1 MKIRLIVTLLVISA
15 FGKIHAQQNCNSYL
29 YNGDSLKYEACLVTE
44 RLAGLYQFSKEF
56 QEVLDEALAID
67 STYDYA
73 YRAKS
78 VGYLKSGDFL
88 TWKKLIDKAVL
99 YNPVG
104 NLGYRGWCRYQ
115 FFGDYEGA
123 IEDIERLDSLIN
135 YDIGTSANGDYH
147 LQIARALSYKALGH
161 RAKAIEIIETQLA
174 DAEHFVGK
182 YDYLHLG
189 VLYLEND
196 ECEKALDLFTKQEKE
211 NDLAENQYYI
221 AMVYREL
228 NHRGEY
234 IAHLEK
240 AIDMYK
246 QGRIMLDGYTHIAD
260 KVYLSEIETE
270 LKKARG
276 ISG

>member
-1 MKIRLIVTLLVISA
+1 MKIRLIFMLLFFSTL
-15 FGKIHAQQNCNSYL
+15 GKMYGQQNCNSYL
-29 YNGDSLKYEACLVTE
+29 YKGDSLKYKACLVSE

-56 QEVLDEALAID
+56 QEVLDVALSID

-88 TWKKLIDKAVL
+88 TWKKLIDKAVI
-99 YNPVG
+99 YNPIE

-115 FFGDYEGA
+115 FFGDYKGA
-123 IEDIERLDSLIN
+123 IEDIELLDSLIS

-147 LQIARALSYKALGH
+147 LNIARALSYKALGE
-161 RAKAIEIIETQLA
+161 RSKAIEIIETQLA
-174 DAEHFVGK
+174 DTTHFVGK

-189 VLYLEND
+189 VLYLANE
-196 ECEKALDLFTKQEKE
+196 ECEKALDLFSKQEKE
-211 NDLAENQYYI
+211 NDFAENQYYI
-221 AMVYREL
+221 AVAHREL
-228 NHRGEY
+228 KNRSEY

-240 AIDMYK
+240 AIELYK

-260 KVYLSEIETE
+260 KIYLSEIEAE
-270 LKKARG
+270 LKKAYAT
-276 ISG
+276 SG